1 MTTSKQQ
8 QSASASPE
16 IQPARH
22 NNQENFLLRL
32 AQAGQAAGV
41 KIAITDRYDV
51 YLPSEPGTTPIYE
64 TGDTLGGATSNTLPP
79 ETGNGSNGPIDA
91 PGDSEQPTKQV
102 YRFNVIVAMEW
113 QPSPAE
119 QRLLVEAFRRAS
131 AFLYD
136 VTDGRMAFG
145 QMIIGGM
152 ELMNYADIQIMASN
166 RLNPRSWV
174 SALEDKTK
182 YMPIRIGRGIWH
194 KNRRMSIP
202 WVEPEG
208 YRALIHEWAHYALG
222 LRDEYLETR
231 QVPLDGAVYS
241 LIFPTIS
248 LATESIMGS
257 LEGTSELVPLWGG
270 DSADRKQRI
279 WDKITRRY
287 PLATPDELT
296 NSGPYKPPSDLANV
310 PAFLVNGAKRSLAI
324 FDDRK
329 AVGSQKSGLLLTVPG
344 CIIDEHCWVYVVKP
358 DLENPRQVI
367 AQGTLDA
374 RALTDSFQ
382 LLDAEKGDAIV
393 LIGQHQDGQP
403 VVLTGTID
411 ATTQKPSAENR
422 QSSSDRLAVVTWH
435 PGPATPQPLPLV
447 DVLAEAC
454 DPQQATANIEVYVG
468 SKDQADQKDQQEQPE
483 SVAIF
488 PLGQQ
493 LRQPMLIPAE
503 DRPGL
508 WQRQDKAAITLDG
521 HVLLRWKN
529 GATLIC
535 TYSQGGGP
543 ATHVAS
549 QGSPITAGSAEGNV
563 MIFFK
568 DDQSRRYGNVR
579 LVTTL
584 LYGHHQLP
592 PNAQPRSYL
601 FSVTSNEPLPINL
614 TPTLIMYF
622 DSAAVHD
629 RGDLRIYRLD
639 DRDQWQPMPTFIPRG
654 SSFAAMPMSAETAPN
669 LVKREGPRIEHY
681 RLFWMPDE
689 RAHGANI
696 A

>member
-1 MTTSKQQ
+1 MSTNNKQTANKL
-8 QSASASPE
+8 SASTQQDSLLTADL
-16 IQPARH
+16 QPPRH
-22 NNQENFLLRL
+22 NGKGSILNQLDKKRKK
-32 AQAGQAAGV
+32 AGAE
-41 KIAITDRYDV
+41 IAITSRYDV
-51 YLPSEPGTTPIYE
+51 YAPAASIPKDYA
-64 TGDTLGGATSNTLPP
+64 TGDPGSGAAQSLPP
-79 ETGNGSNGPIDA
+79 ASGNGSYSSLNSQTGNGQPI
-91 PGDSEQPTKQV
+91 SKQV

-145 QMIIGGM
+145 QMIIGGL
-152 ELMNYADIQIMASN
+152 ELMNDADIQIMASN

-174 SALEDKTK
+174 DALGKAEK
-182 YMPIRIGRGIWH
+182 YMPIRVGRGIWH
-194 KNRRMSIP
+194 KNRRVSIP

-208 YRALIHEWAHYALG
+208 YRTLIHEWAHYALG

-231 QVPLDGAVYS
+231 HVPLAVGGAASTIYP

-257 LEGTSELVPLWGG
+257 LEGTSELVPLSGR
-270 DSADRKQRI
+270 DSAQRKQRI
-279 WDKITRRY
+279 WDEITQRY
-287 PLATPDELT
+287 PLATPDSAT
-296 NSGPYKPPSDLANV
+296 NSGPFTPPSPLDKV
-310 PAFLVNGAKRSLAI
+310 PAFLVDRSTLSLSKVNEQA
-324 FDDRK
+324 
-329 AVGSQKSGLLLTVPG
+329 SSSEKSGLLLTVPG
-344 CIIDEHCWVYVVKP
+344 SINDEHCWAYVVKP
-358 DLENPRQVI
+358 DLQNPTQVI

-374 RALTDSFQ
+374 RALNDSFH
-382 LLDAEKGDAIV
+382 LLNAEPGNAIV

-403 VVLTGTID
+403 IVLTGQIQQPT
-411 ATTQKPSAENR
+411 KESSAER
-422 QSSSDRLAVVTWH
+422 VAMVSWDLSS
-435 PGPATPQPLPLV
+435 ATPQTLPMV
-447 DVLAEAC
+447 DVLAEPC
-454 DPQQATANIEVYVG
+454 DPQQTTANVRVYVSG
-468 SKDQADQKDQQEQPE
+468 TTVPE
-483 SVAIF
+483 SVVLF
-488 PLGQQ
+488 PLGQTAVGLTADSQ
-493 LRQPMLIPAE
+493 NGGYWISQPCALPS
-503 DRPGL
+503 
-508 WQRQDKAAITLDG
+508 LDG

-529 GATLIC
+529 GETLIC

-568 DDQSRRYGNVR
+568 DDQSRRYGSVR

-584 LYGHHQLP
+584 LYGHQQP
-592 PNAQPRSYL
+592 PPSHAEPRSYL

-639 DRDQWQPMPTFIPRG
+639 DTGSWQPTPTFIPRG
-654 SSFAAMPMSAETAPN
+654 SSFAAMPMNQETAAN
-669 LVKREGPRIEHY
+669 LVQRHGPRIEHY
-681 RLFWMPDE
+681 RLFWMPDVSP
-689 RAHGANI
+689 HGTDGT
-696 A
+696 